1 MMQTSKAVPQET
13 CRSKQ
18 LIICNF
24 SFDVSKALREGVK
37 KPTADLFCP
46 HFELK
51 FLELFK
57 RKTFFFSSIFVTLS
71 FNKSFFPKNKF
82 DNSDLWLYVPNKTD
96 RDNSQATCNAK
107 TSPGGGD
114 GLNSIT
120 KSNCKFFLDGVNF
133 IVAKGVKISTDHF
146 FPQKNQHQN
155 SAIYDIFKFATKQC
169 KRLLN

>member
-1 MMQTSKAVPQET
+1 M
-13 CRSKQ
+13 
-18 LIICNF
+18 F
-24 SFDVSKALREGVK
+24 LREGVK
-37 KPTADLFCP
+37 NPTADLFCS

-51 FLELFK
+51 CLELFK

-120 KSNCKFFLDGVNF
+120 KSACKFFLDGVNF

-146 FPQKNQHQN
+146 FPPKN
-155 SAIYDIFKFATKQC
+155 
-169 KRLLN
+169 

>member
-1 MMQTSKAVPQET
+1 M
-13 CRSKQ
+13 
-18 LIICNF
+18 F
-24 SFDVSKALREGVK
+24 LREGVK
-37 KPTADLFCP
+37 NPTADLFCS

-51 FLELFK
+51 CLELFK

-120 KSNCKFFLDGVNF
+120 KSACASWCRK
-133 IVAKGVKISTDHF
+133 IVYKLQFEQWSC
-146 FPQKNQHQN
+146 HQIN
-155 SAIYDIFKFATKQC
+155 IVVSRYCIFKDQSYMPCHHLPPLLSLDQPEGDKGTGNLQI
-169 KRLLN
+169 RLIFL